1 MRIDY
6 SGMSSKKY
14 EMTVH
19 GVMAW
24 AKNELEHVGY
34 LIGVKDR
41 NIQYSYAQSVVNG
54 MMHLRDALYELVKDP
69 KYKSHREDLLR
80 THDKVVRVLK
90 HLIKDFNVDLSDIKR
105 FNTRHVLGETSYL
118 KNATRSKRRGRGTRR
133 NRK

>member
-1 MRIDY
+1 
-6 SGMSSKKY
+6 
-14 EMTVH
+14 MTVH

-34 LIGVKDR
+34 LIGVKDK

-69 KYKSHREDLLR
+69 KYKMHREDLLR

-90 HLIKDFNVDLSDIKR
+90 HLIKDFNVDLTDIKR

-118 KNATRSKRRGRGTRR
+118 KNGTRSNKKRSSGTRR